1 MQWRGARVLV
11 TGASGGLGESF
22 ARALAANGSD
32 LVLAA
37 RSGDK
42 LTSLAQQLH
51 AEHGVDIAVLVTDLS
66 APGAGTKVYADA
78 SADGAIDV
86 VVNNAGFAIHGDV
99 ADNNA
104 DELTQEVA
112 LNVATIVDLT
122 RAALPDMLSRHR
134 GAIINVG
141 STAAF
146 QPLPGMAVYAATKS
160 FVLSFSQA
168 LAAECKGTGVE
179 VLAVCPGPV
188 DTGFFDRAGIH
199 DRTFGKAANPEDVV
213 AAALASLGRRA
224 VVIPGARNRATA
236 FGARVLPRR
245 FITRIAARIV
255 ERGRPQRP

>member
-1 MQWRGARVLV
+1 MLV

-37 RSGDK
+37 RSGDR
-42 LTSLAQQLH
+42 LTLLAQELH
-51 AEHGVDIAVLVTDLS
+51 AEHGVDVVVLVADLS
-66 APGAGTKVYADA
+66 VPGAGATLHAQA
-78 SADGAIDV
+78 ITDGAIDA

-99 ADNNA
+99 ADNDA

-112 LNVATIVDLT
+112 LNVATLVDLT
-122 RAALPDMLSRHR
+122 RAALPEMLSRRR
-134 GAIINVG
+134 GAIINIG

-146 QPLPGMAVYAATKS
+146 QPLPGMAVYAATKA

-168 LAAECKGTGVE
+168 LAAECEGSGVE

-199 DRTFGKAANPEDVV
+199 DRTFGKAASPEGVV
-213 AAALASLGRRA
+213 AAALAALARRT
-224 VVIPGARNRATA
+224 VVIPGARNRASA

-245 FITRIAARIV
+245 FVVRMAGKIV
-255 ERGRPQRP
+255 ERGRP